1 MFMKILI
8 TGSEG
13 FIGRSLIDSWGS
25 KHEISVVDKSIG
37 NDILSMTTHDLENYV
52 SQCDMVYHLASP
64 VGIHLIDQNSQSFLS
79 DMMKINLRIF
89 DAVKKFNR
97 KIVFF
102 STSEVYKDC
111 VDAKETDN
119 LVVGTPDTP
128 RWGYAS
134 GKLTSEF
141 LCKATC
147 DRCTIIRPF
156 NICGPLDRKG
166 VLFSIINQ
174 IKNKSDIVIHGDGKQ
189 TRSLCD
195 IRDLLTFLDV
205 INDLEFDGQIYNI
218 GNNNNNISVLAL
230 AQLCKNI
237 SKSDSNIVHVNYSES
252 FSDTHKDI
260 RYRNPNCDKMSKLY
274 RPKYSIEEIVESML

>member
-1 MFMKILI
+1 MKILI

-13 FIGRSLIDSWGS
+13 FIGQSLIDNWSNR
-25 KHEISVVDKSIG
+25 HEISVIDRFIG
-37 NDILSMTTHDLENYV
+37 NDILTMSTHDLENYV
-52 SQCDMVYHLASP
+52 SQCDIVYHLASP

-79 DMMKINLRIF
+79 DMMKMNLRIF
-89 DAVKKFNR
+89 DVVKKFNK

-141 LCKATC
+141 LCKAMC
-147 DRCTIIRPF
+147 DRCVIIRPF

-174 IKNKSDIVIHGDGKQ
+174 IKNKGTIVIHGDGKQ

-195 IRDLLTFLDV
+195 IRDLLAFLDV

-230 AQLCKNI
+230 ACLCKNI

-252 FSDTHKDI
+252 FSETHKDI
-260 RYRNPNCDKMSKLY
+260 QYRNPNCEKMNSLY
-274 RPKYSIEEIVESML
+274 QSRYTIEEIIKSML